1 MGLLPCRL
9 QTLRVLQG
17 RPYPD
22 QELTL
27 EVTPLEA
34 GLWHTVSFTKG
45 CYLGQETIAKVS
57 RRGGTDSLVC
67 VACVLYW
74 SLPPPHA
81 SGMLRRHH

>member
-1 MGLLPCRL
+1 MGLPCRL

-45 CYLGQETIAKVS
+45 CYLGQETIAKVGES
-57 RRGGTDSLVC
+57 ERWHRQPRVRGLHVILASC
-67 VACVLYW
+67 FR
-74 SLPPPHA
+74 HA
-81 SGMLRRHH
+81 